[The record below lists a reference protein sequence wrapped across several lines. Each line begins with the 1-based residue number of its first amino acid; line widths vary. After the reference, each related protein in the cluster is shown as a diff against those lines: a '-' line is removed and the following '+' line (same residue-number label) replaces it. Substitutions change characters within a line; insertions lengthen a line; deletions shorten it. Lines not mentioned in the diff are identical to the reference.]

1 MFQITEKPQNE
12 KVNII
17 SQHVLD
23 TNNASQS
30 INSTVNT
37 SEFIMAD
44 DPNSSQNMVII
55 SEANF
60 SCLENNYAT
69 GSQIETKLDLI
80 LANQDLILQHQ
91 AIIMS
96 QLKYVATKNNQDVI
110 IQQLATNQ
118 ASLDKLG
125 NYLTASSSRPFLPS
139 KQKDVESVPSI
150 EQLNTVD
157 ELNELERK
165 LQNKTTMDDYVE
177 KLSYVCGRKG
187 IGISNCYT
195 LVDRVFSRNLM
206 TFCSWAGGARD
217 EKEKIPFKM
226 YKNVITMFFKV
237 IHLSDRDFT
246 FKDCEDFFK
255 NVVRNSTRRNESN
268 MVRNSAVKRRPKN
281 LGV

>member
-1 MFQITEKPQNE
+1 MFQITEKPQTE
-12 KVNII
+12 VNII

-23 TNNASQS
+23 TINASQS

-96 QLKYVATKNNQDVI
+96 QLKDVATKNNQDVI
-110 IQQLATNQ
+110 IQQSATNQ

-125 NYLTASSSRPFLPS
+125 NY
-139 KQKDVESVPSI
+139 V
-150 EQLNTVD
+150 
-157 ELNELERK
+157 
-165 LQNKTTMDDYVE
+165 
-177 KLSYVCGRKG
+177 
-187 IGISNCYT
+187 
-195 LVDRVFSRNLM
+195 
-206 TFCSWAGGARD
+206 
-217 EKEKIPFKM
+217 
-226 YKNVITMFFKV
+226 
-237 IHLSDRDFT
+237 
-246 FKDCEDFFK
+246 
-255 NVVRNSTRRNESN
+255 
-268 MVRNSAVKRRPKN
+268 
-281 LGV
+281 